1 MPEYNN
7 NKLYKYVS
15 VYAIALL
22 LIERT
27 ISKVFDVDFMPRYVK
42 IFLIII
48 ALMYGAIYWYKK
60 VKCIRIDQYWFY
72 SKSLIFWNTANLF
85 CKKAPAS

>member
-1 MPEYNN
+1 MSN

-15 VYAIALL
+15 VCAIAFL

-27 ISKVFDVDFMPRYVK
+27 IRKVFDVDFMPRYVK

-48 ALMYGAIYWYKK
+48 ALMFGAIYWIQR
-60 VKCIRIDQYWFY
+60 KCINSQYRFY
-72 SKSLIFWNTANLF
+72 SKSLIF
-85 CKKAPAS
+85 

>member
-15 VYAIALL
+15 VCAIAFL

-27 ISKVFDVDFMPRYVK
+27 IRKVFDVDFMPRYVK

-48 ALMYGAIYWYKK
+48 TLMFGAIYWYKK
-60 VKCIRIDQYWFY
+60 GKCI
-72 SKSLIFWNTANLF
+72 
-85 CKKAPAS
+85 

>member
-1 MPEYNN
+1 MSN

-15 VYAIALL
+15 VCAIAIL

-27 ISKVFDVDFMPRYVK
+27 ILKVFDVDFMPRYVK

-48 ALMYGAIYWYKK
+48 TLMFGAIYWYKK
-60 VKCIRIDQYWFY
+60 DK
-72 SKSLIFWNTANLF
+72 N
-85 CKKAPAS
+85 AS

>member
-1 MPEYNN
+1 MSN

-15 VYAIALL
+15 VCAIAFL

-27 ISKVFDVDFMPRYVK
+27 IRKVFDVDFMPRYVK

-48 ALMYGAIYWYKK
+48 ALMYGAIY
-60 VKCIRIDQYWFY
+60 
-72 SKSLIFWNTANLF
+72 
-85 CKKAPAS
+85 

>member
-1 MPEYNN
+1 MSN

-15 VYAIALL
+15 VCAIAFL

-27 ISKVFDVDFMPRYVK
+27 IRKVFDVDFMPRYVK

-48 ALMYGAIYWYKK
+48 TLMFGAIYWYKK
-60 VKCIRIDQYWFY
+60 GKCIWIDQYWFY
-72 SKSLIFWNTANLF
+72 SKGLIFRNTANIF

>member
-27 ISKVFDVDFMPRYVK
+27 IRKVFDIDLMPRYVK
-42 IFLIII
+42 IFLLII
-48 ALMYGAIYWYKK
+48 ALMFGAIYWYKK
-60 VKCIRIDQYWFY
+60 DKNIA
-72 SKSLIFWNTANLF
+72 K
-85 CKKAPAS
+85 